1 MSAQIVDPSL
11 RPADPN
17 ATSPRQR
24 RVGFAALVVGFV
36 IILIGGFWPTLAQ
49 RFFIAGSL
57 LVVVSLLF
65 LGRRFCDSQSDHD
78 IRKLYGDHQPW

>member
-11 RPADPN
+11 RPADPK

-36 IILIGGFWPTLAQ
+36 IILIGGFRPTLAQ
-49 RFFIAGSL
+49 WFFIAGSL

-65 LGRRFCDSQSDHD
+65 LGRRFWDSESDHD
-78 IRKLYGDHQPW
+78 IENCTGIM

>member
-11 RPADPN
+11 RPADPK

-36 IILIGGFWPTLAQ
+36 IILIGGFRPTLAQ
-49 RFFIAGSL
+49 WFFIAGSL
-57 LVVVSLLF
+57 LVVVSLLRKTF
-65 LGRRFCDSQSDHD
+65 LGLRIRPRH
-78 IRKLYGDHQPW
+78 RKLYGIM